1 MQSAAKG
8 LKVYLKDVG
17 TVEKLQ
23 TFLSTH
29 ARGRGAVKV
38 VVQSAE
44 REVDLALPDAYQID
58 ARIRSAVKSLPGII
72 DVRDI

>member
-8 LKVYLKDVG
+8 LKVYLKDVE

-23 TFLSTH
+23 TILSTH

-38 VVQSAE
+38 VVQCAE